1 MECEECYGH
10 MHENLCQLLDAGTY
24 RVTLEKNET
33 SEKLNLNGAYNLEIT
48 PSNISLIAANSGAT
62 IVIWEYKHLK
72 TYGKAS
78 GRFNIETGS
87 SSPTG
92 KGSFIFITTC
102 SKEIFGVVHRNI
114 KKLRQQKERELAEK
128 NQKDVSTFRRQMS
141 DTSESDRHFQEVA
154 LLRKNRSASAAPTQ
168 HSHSA
173 ATNSRSRPHS
183 NLSTKEP
190 PGGGVAGTYR
200 HSTDL
205 EERNQVA
212 PDQFDPSHIYAEVKK
227 PKKKTASN
235 PQASGMSV
243 AAYDH

>member
-1 MECEECYGH
+1 M
-10 MHENLCQLLDAGTY
+10 
-24 RVTLEKNET
+24 TLEKNET
-33 SEKLNLNGAYNLEIT
+33 SEKLNLTGAYNLEVT
-48 PSNISLIAANSGAT
+48 PSNISLIAAHSGAT
-62 IVIWEYKHLK
+62 MVIWQYKHLK

-92 KGSFIFITTC
+92 KGTFIFITTC

-114 KKLRQQKERELAEK
+114 KKLRQQKEREVAEK

-141 DTSESDRHFQEVA
+141 ETSEADRHLQEVA

-168 HSHSA
+168 HPRSA
-173 ATNSRSRPHS
+173 ATNTKSRPHS
-183 NLSTKEP
+183 NLSTKEA

-205 EERNQVA
+205 EDRSHHDQVVS
-212 PDQFDPSHIYAEVKK
+212 DQFDPSHIYAEVKK
-227 PKKKTASN
+227 PKKKATSN
-235 PQASGMSV
+235 PQPSGMSV
-243 AAYDH
+243 AMYNHYISNQISN